1 MAHIR
6 WMNTKWMGSQSQ
18 NVKTMAKATG
28 KARKLDFAYILK
40 TERINIQLHF
50 VYLVMDVAHEE
61 LWWIQRDEMRPVL
74 SPYNN

>member
-1 MAHIR
+1 
-6 WMNTKWMGSQSQ
+6 
-18 NVKTMAKATG
+18 MAKATG

-50 VYLVMDVAHEE
+50 VYLIMDVAHEE
-61 LWWIQRDEMRPVL
+61 LWWIQRDEMRPVP